1 MAGMRPDQKM
11 LTMWIWSDDGT
22 TEMWRL
28 RITQGEYAMGIF
40 SWIILGLIAGFIGS
54 KIVDKQGQGFWLN
67 IALGII
73 GALVGGFLFSFFGS
87 SGVTG
92 LDLWSMIVA
101 IAGSVVVLL
110 IYNAVTGR
118 RSAWTWIGESDL
130 QTQGRKMMAGLED
143 MIRSSA
149 PGGNVGKP
157 LMLALLALLAS
168 GALFRS
174 GGGERPAD
182 TPPQPKSDEGAGGL
196 LGGLGGLLDKLQK
209 GGLGNAANSWVGSGQ
224 NQPASPGQLGSAL
237 GPEIIKILAQR
248 SGLSEEDITKQ
259 LSQVLPGVVDKLTPQ
274 GRLPTVAELS
284 ELRWIALPMGREG

>member
-1 MAGMRPDQKM
+1 
-11 LTMWIWSDDGT
+11 
-22 TEMWRL
+22 
-28 RITQGEYAMGIF
+28 
-40 SWIILGLIAGFIGS
+40 
-54 KIVDKQGQGFWLN
+54 
-67 IALGII
+67 
-73 GALVGGFLFSFFGS
+73 
-87 SGVTG
+87 
-92 LDLWSMIVA
+92 
-101 IAGSVVVLL
+101 
-110 IYNAVTGR
+110 
-118 RSAWTWIGESDL
+118 
-130 QTQGRKMMAGLED
+130 MMAGLED

-157 LMLALLALLAS
+157 LMLALFALLAS

-248 SGLSEEDITKQ
+248 SGLSEEEITKQ

-284 ELRWIALPMGREG
+284 ELR